1 MTRCILDSA
10 IRPVIL
16 AVVDI
21 ANNGRHKIAERQG
34 IPLIRRSGFQLIAER
49 PDQLVC
55 VDAFKRHVR
64 ALDEDARSRYL
75 VVVVGF
81 PVGSLSL
88 RGFHLCQ

>member
-34 IPLIRRSGFQLIAER
+34 IPLIRRSGF
-49 PDQLVC
+49 
-55 VDAFKRHVR
+55 
-64 ALDEDARSRYL
+64 
-75 VVVVGF
+75 
-81 PVGSLSL
+81 
-88 RGFHLCQ
+88 HLCQ